1 MIRWIRRL
9 LPLHATYQ
17 NEIAEEIAYHLEER
31 TRALVAGGMTP
42 AAARAQAEQE
52 FGSVTQATNEIS
64 SIDRRH
70 ARALQARAWR
80 TDVAGDLRQGFR
92 IFRRSPGFS
101 LLLLVIIALAIGA
114 NSASFTV
121 LRATLVKGLPYADP
135 DRIVH
140 LWEIGAGTDNGTGA
154 NRSEASYPDFVD
166 WRAQATA
173 FAALEGYD
181 QTNITIATP
190 EGAVMTQGAYI
201 TPGFFD
207 LLGVQPVLGRSFR
220 PEENAPGGLPLAILS
235 YATWQNRFGGSAAV
249 LDSSLVVDGT
259 NVSVIGVLPAGFH
272 FAPIGD
278 ADLWMPL
285 RPGPRVDF
293 RFNHWLRVIGRL
305 EDGASLDR
313 AQAELSQIMGRL
325 ASQYPETNQGRDAV
339 VVPVR
344 EEFLGGAEPV
354 LVALFV
360 AMGLVLLIA
369 CANIAGLL
377 LARALGREQE
387 IQVRTALGATR
398 WRLARQLMIES
409 LIFTTLGAILGI
421 GLGQVGLRSVI
432 GALPA
437 GVLDHLPAL
446 RGSGLDWAVI
456 GYTAL
461 IAAFTALAFGL
472 GPIIHAVA
480 SDRAVISTS
489 HRATGNRGLYRLR
502 DLLVVGEIALTLVL
516 LAGTALVGRSLAS
529 LLQVEL
535 GFRVYQVVTARVAL
549 AGPEYATNEA
559 NQRFFEQVIAEVGSL
574 PQVSAVGSVS
584 QLPLNGGG
592 TNSLL
597 LKGGPA
603 VALPDRPVAVTRLVA
618 GDYFGTVGIPLV
630 SGRAFTSRDDSLAPR
645 SMVVSRAL
653 AEALVPGGKV
663 LGRQVSF
670 FATPNVNWEIIG
682 VVEDVRTGSLEA
694 APPPTAYLSHLQSA
708 DNRMSL
714 VIRTASD
721 PDGITRQVREI
732 VRGLDPSIPV
742 YATGRLADIV
752 NDAPAVATRRVP
764 FTLLSIFAGSALL
777 LAIVGLYGIV
787 SYNVA
792 RRTRELGIR
801 MALGAAPGQILR
813 GVLRYGIGLALAG
826 TVAGIALA
834 MALSRFLR
842 GLLFGVGPLDIAAY
856 AGSAALLILVT
867 MVATYLPARRA
878 TRVDPS
884 IALRE

>member
-1 MIRWIRRL
+1 MIWIRRL
-9 LPLHATYQ
+9 LPKHATYQ
-17 NEIAEEIAYHLEER
+17 NEISEEIAYHLEER
-31 TRALVAGGMTP
+31 TRSLITGGMTP
-42 AAARAQAEQE
+42 IAARAQAEQE
-52 FGSVTQATNEIS
+52 FGSVAQAMNEIG
-64 SIDRRH
+64 SIDRRY

-101 LLLLVIIALAIGA
+101 LLLLLIVALAIGA

-121 LRATLVKGLPYADP
+121 LRATLVNGLPYTNP

-140 LWEIGAGTDNGTGA
+140 LWETGAGTENGTGI
-154 NRSEASYPDFVD
+154 NRSEASYPDFLD

-173 FAALEGYD
+173 FEALEGYD

-190 EGAVMTQGAYI
+190 EGAVMSRGAYI
-201 TPGFFD
+201 TPGFFN
-207 LLGVQPVLGRSFR
+207 LLGIQPVLGRVFR
-220 PEENAPGGLPLAILS
+220 PEENLPDGLPIAILS
-235 YATWQNRFGGSAAV
+235 YATWQNRFGGSSAM

-259 NVSVIGVLPAGFH
+259 RISVIGVLPAGFH

-278 ADLWMPL
+278 AELWMPL
-285 RPGPRVDF
+285 QPGPRVGF

-305 EDGASLDR
+305 DEGASLER
-313 AQAELSQIMGRL
+313 AQSELSLVMTRL
-325 ASQYPETNQGRDAV
+325 AGQYPETNQGRDAV
-339 VVPVR
+339 VVPLR
-344 EEFLGGAEPV
+344 DELLGGVQPV

-398 WRLARQLMIES
+398 WRLVRQLLVES
-409 LIFTTLGAILGI
+409 LIFTTLGAVI
-421 GLGQVGLRSVI
+421 GVILGQVGLRAVI
-432 GALPA
+432 NALPD

-446 RGSGLDWAVI
+446 RGSSLDWTVI

-461 IAAFTALAFGL
+461 IATFTAIAFGL

-480 SDRAVISTS
+480 SDRAVVSTS
-489 HRATGNRGLYRLR
+489 HRATGRRGLQRLR
-502 DLLVVGEIALTLVL
+502 DVLLVGEIALTLVL

-535 GFRVYQVVTARVAL
+535 GFRVDQVVTARIAL
-549 AGPEYATNEA
+549 AGPEYETDVA
-559 NQRFFEQVIAEVGSL
+559 NQRFFERVVSEVRSL
-574 PQVSAVGSVS
+574 PQISSVGAVS

-592 TNSLL
+592 TSSLL
-597 LKGGPA
+597 LRGGPDL
-603 VALPDRPVAVTRLVA
+603 ALPERPVAVTRGVA
-618 GDYFGTVGIPLV
+618 GDYFETVGIPLV
-630 SGRAFTSRDDSLAPR
+630 SGRVFTSRDDSLAIR
-645 SMVVSRAL
+645 GMVISRAL
-653 AEALVPGGKV
+653 AEELVPGGEV
-663 LGRQVSF
+663 LGRKVSF
-670 FATPNVNWEIIG
+670 FYSPEVSWEIIG

-694 APPPTAYLSHLQSA
+694 APPLTAYLSHLQA
-708 DNRMSL
+708 AENRMAL
-714 VIRTASD
+714 VIRTAVEE
-721 PDGITRQVREI
+721 PQINQQVRGI

-742 YATGRLADIV
+742 YSTGTLRDIV
-752 NDAPAVATRRVP
+752 NNAPAVATRRVP
-764 FTLLSIFAGSALL
+764 FTLLSIFAGSALV
-777 LAIVGLYGIV
+777 LAVVGLYGIV

-813 GVLRYGIGLALAG
+813 SVLRYGIGLALAG
-826 TVAGIALA
+826 TAVGVAIA
-834 MALSRFLR
+834 MGLSRFLR
-842 GLLFGVGPLDIAAY
+842 GLLFGIGPLDVPAY
-856 AGSAALLILVT
+856 ASSAALLIVVT

-878 TRVDPS
+878 TRVGPS